1 MKRLLFSV
9 LLLFSQIM
17 LLFPQ
22 TKMTLDNAINDFAA
36 ELLTSLPD
44 GSRIAVISFE
54 TNKHDL
60 MVHFIDSMVDKLSGN
75 AIKAKNIKVY
85 ERKDIEILQR
95 ELNFSLTG
103 YVSDETAQMIGQFV
117 GADKLVYGSMRVN
130 NDGYRMSIRVA
141 VTETAEI
148 LLAKSYDLRLDSRLK
163 GLLGTAKK
171 EPGNE
176 AYYWTAGASI
186 GTSFAEPWI
195 IGTVRGTFAPLP
207 YSFLEIGLDI
217 GLVSGVPNVVKYY
230 SLYPFAHYAL
240 FIPFGK
246 GGGYIGA
253 GVGYMFGERTY
264 QDLKE
269 PISILAA
276 DFIVGINILNGFDI
290 SYTLR
295 TNMKSVNNKFAFGYT
310 YRFY

>member
-22 TKMTLDNAINDFAA
+22 IKVTLDNAINDFAA
-36 ELLTSLPD
+36 ELLTSLPN
-44 GSRIAVISFE
+44 GSRIAVVSFE
-54 TNKHDL
+54 TNKRDL
-60 MVHFIDSMVDKLSGN
+60 TIYFIDSMVDKLSS
-75 AIKAKNIKVY
+75 KKNKDVKVY
-85 ERKDIEILQR
+85 ERKDIEILQK

-103 YVSDETAQMIGQFV
+103 AVSDETAQQIGRFV
-117 GADKLVYGSMRVN
+117 GADTLVYGSMIRVS
-130 NDGYRMSIRVA
+130 NDDYRMAIRA
-141 VTETAEI
+141 SVTKTAEI
-148 LLAKSYDLRLDSRLK
+148 LLAKSNDLRLDSRLK

-171 EPGNE
+171 EPGKE

-186 GTSFAEPWI
+186 GTSFAEPWV
-195 IGTVRGTFAPLP
+195 IGTVHGTIATLP
-207 YSFLEIGLDI
+207 YSFLEIGLDM
-217 GLVSGVPNVVKYY
+217 GLVSGIPDVIKYY
-230 SLYPFAHYAL
+230 SIYPFAHYAL

-269 PISILAA
+269 PIGIVAA
-276 DFIVGINILNGFDI
+276 DFIAGLNILNGFDI

-295 TNMKSVNNKFAFGYT
+295 TNIKSVSNKFAFGYT

>member
-22 TKMTLDNAINDFAA
+22 TKMTLDNAINDFAT
-36 ELLTSLPD
+36 ELLTKISD
-44 GSRIAVISFE
+44 DSRIAVISFE
-54 TNKHDL
+54 PDKNKL
-60 MVHFIDSMVDKLSGN
+60 
-75 AIKAKNIKVY
+75 KVY
-85 ERKDIEILQR
+85 VINMLEEKIKQHGGNNIQIYERQNLDIFLK
-95 ELNFSLTG
+95 ELNFSASG
-103 YVSDETAQMIGQFV
+103 YVSDEDVQLIGHFV
-117 GADKLVYGSMRVN
+117 GANTLVYGSMIGIT
-130 NDGYRMSIRVA
+130 NDEYWMVIRA
-141 VTETAEI
+141 TVTETTEMKF
-148 LLAKSYDLRLDSRLK
+148 LKSYDLHLDSRLK
-163 GLLGTAKK
+163 GLLETAKK
-171 EPGNE
+171 EPQKE
-176 AYYWTAGASI
+176 DYYWTAGASI
-186 GTSFAEPWI
+186 GTSFVEPWV
-195 IGTVRGTFAPLP
+195 IGTIHGTIAPLP
-207 YSFLEIGLDI
+207 YSFLEIGLDL
-217 GLVSGVPNVVKYY
+217 GFVSGFTDVVKYY

-253 GVGYMFGERTY
+253 GIGYMFGEKAY
-264 QDLKE
+264 QNLKE

-276 DFIVGINILNGFDI
+276 DFIVGLNILNGFDI